1 MGRLEDEAL
10 VIHQMPLFPSTSS
23 DTDSSNVE
31 SHYLPNAP
39 TSSPAVEYVSLPP
52 EIQRLVCETCWQTFF
67 SADTFR
73 TAWATLV
80 KLDRYDWSAW
90 FTWVTPTWRQ
100 IQRQRCQHLLK
111 NGYQCQWCKLVCKEV
126 KSFYKYHKI
135 QRRPPK
141 NKKFTLLLRFEE
153 DNEGVIVLLLAIEKM
168 WKSTFRLH
176 TSEDNAAARCI
187 RARELLLDVDS
198 PMCYSLIQ
206 KSFDKCA
213 RHTDCP
219 PPSCVRL
226 PTRVIDCA
234 DRDQPRIFINKGM
247 EGNYVALSYVWG
259 EEQPHRTT
267 TRNLASY
274 NEGIPLQNI
283 PQTILDAITV
293 TRKLGLRYLWVDSFC
308 ILQDSEDDKAREI
321 AQMRYI
327 FRNSYVTIIAACA
340 HKVSDGFLHD
350 RRPAIRNLSSLD
362 CLLPF
367 YCPDGG
373 IGTVQLRFCADW
385 PQEPVSERAWCLEER
400 VLSPRCLIYATHTLL
415 YECQTAHK
423 NVDDG
428 HNFVKLCD
436 ILDTPHLPDC
446 IFLPSTS
453 ATPVSAISGDDEIV
467 KGWDKV
473 LGLYTKRTLTKPR
486 DRLIAMSGIAEQF
499 HQFWSHSKYVAG
511 LWVHQLP
518 HSLLWNNLGNDECRR
533 RPDRYRAPSWSW
545 ASTDGEIGVPFSKS
559 DNLCTILHC
568 DVTLAKQRYQY
579 GEVIDGS
586 LVLDTIVHQAMW
598 NPVPTGWGYLFE
610 AGVPIDSTLPASEW
624 DSSQP
629 GMIGYT
635 FRDAIEPI
643 SEQIGNVYLALVEDT
658 GSAFLG
664 LVLVPV
670 IDQTDQ
676 RKWTDSDIRVF
687 RRVGMFQAQSPDTR
701 AWLRFSHESIRIV

>member
-1 MGRLEDEAL
+1 MRL
-10 VIHQMPLFPSTSS
+10 VPFTSP

-31 SHYLPNAP
+31 SHYLPDVP
-39 TSSPAVEYVSLPP
+39 TSSPAVKYVNLPP
-52 EIQRLVCETCWQTFF
+52 KIQRLVCETCWQTFF

-80 KLDRYDWSAW
+80 KPNRYDWSAW

-100 IQRQRCQHLLK
+100 IQRQRCRHLLK

-135 QRRPPK
+135 QKRPPK

-153 DNEGVIVLLLAIEKM
+153 DNEGVIVLLLSIEKM
-168 WKSTFRLH
+168 LKSTFRLH
-176 TSEDNAAARCI
+176 TAEDDVAAGCI
-187 RARELLLDVDS
+187 QARELLLDVDS
-198 PMCYSLIQ
+198 PMCYSLIH
-206 KSFDKCA
+206 KSLDKCS
-213 RHTDCP
+213 RHKDCP

-234 DRDQPRIFINKGM
+234 DRDQPRIFINQGM

-259 EEQPHRTT
+259 EEQRHRTT
-267 TRNLASY
+267 TRNLAFYS
-274 NEGIPLQNI
+274 EGIPLQNI
-283 PQTILDAITV
+283 PPTILDAITV
-293 TRKLGLRYLWVDSFC
+293 TQKLGLRYLWVDSFC
-308 ILQDSEDDKAREI
+308 ILQDSDEDKAREI
-321 AQMRYI
+321 AQMRHI
-327 FRNSYVTIIAACA
+327 FRNSYVTIMAACA

-350 RRPAIRNLSSLD
+350 RYPAIRNLSSLD

-367 YCPDGG
+367 YCPDGR

-385 PQEPVSERAWCLEER
+385 PQEPINERAWCLEER
-400 VLSPRCLIYATHTLL
+400 ILSPRCLIYATHTLL
-415 YECQTAHK
+415 YECQTTHK
-423 NVDDG
+423 NVDDD

-436 ILDTPHLPDC
+436 IWDTPRLPDR
-446 IFLPSTS
+446 IFLPSS
-453 ATPVSAISGDDEIV
+453 ATPDSAISGDDEIV
-467 KGWDKV
+467 KRWDKV
-473 LGLYTKRTLTKPR
+473 LGLYTKRALTKPR

-499 HQFWSHSKYVAG
+499 YQLWSHSRYVAG
-511 LWVHQLP
+511 LWEHQLP
-518 HSLLWNNLGNDECRR
+518 HSLLWSNLGNDECRR

-545 ASTDGEIGVPFSKS
+545 ASTDGEISVPFSKG
-559 DNLCTILHC
+559 DNLCTIIHC
-568 DVTLAKQRYQY
+568 DVTLAKQRHPY

-586 LVLDTIVHQAMW
+586 LVLDTIVHQVVW
-598 NPVPTGWGYLFE
+598 NPVPTGWGYLVE
-610 AGVPIDSTLPASEW
+610 AGAPIDPTLPALEW

-629 GMIGYT
+629 GIIGYA

-670 IDQTDQ
+670 IGQTNQ
-676 RKWTDSDIRVF
+676 RKWTDSDTRVF

-701 AWLRFSHESIRIV
+701 AWLSFSRESIRIV